1 MTNASDPIQ
10 AASTASAPSKKVPA
24 RKAQPPS
31 TTQTAAKKA
40 PAKVAKTAST
50 QKAPTKTTNQATASA
65 TESAE
70 DSKLKKQK
78 LVRDGFTMPKL
89 EYAVLDVL
97 KLRAAKLG
105 HPVKKSELLRAG
117 VKALNAMND
126 AALTQ
131 ALGNVPPIKTGRPKK
146 D

>member
-10 AASTASAPSKKVPA
+10 AASKASSPIKKATTP
-24 RKAQPPS
+24 KAQTPS

-40 PAKVAKTAST
+40 PAKVAVTAT
-50 QKAPTKTTNQATASA
+50 TKIAPTKTANQVQAKA
-65 TESAE
+65 TESV
-70 DSKLKKQK
+70 DDGKLKKK

-97 KLRAAKLG
+97 KLRAAKMG

>member
-10 AASTASAPSKKVPA
+10 AASKASSPIKKATTP
-24 RKAQPPS
+24 KAQTPS

-40 PAKVAKTAST
+40 PAKVAVTAST
-50 QKAPTKTTNQATASA
+50 KIAPTKTANQVQAKA
-65 TESAE
+65 TESVD

-97 KLRAAKLG
+97 KLRAAKMG